1 VIPCTVLSV
10 ASDFGVTRDQL
21 VLSEANSWDGFD
33 GWQLVRKSGNLVD
46 FRWILMFG
54 SSLPE
59 LRDYQF
65 SDSILTKVSMIY
77 ESMKNEIEMY
87 L

>member
-1 VIPCTVLSV
+1 
-10 ASDFGVTRDQL
+10 
-21 VLSEANSWDGFD
+21 
-33 GWQLVRKSGNLVD
+33 
-46 FRWILMFG
+46 
-54 SSLPE
+54 

-87 L
+87 LWIEDILLIGVKSFFFQWFHWKLVDWKRNSKFD